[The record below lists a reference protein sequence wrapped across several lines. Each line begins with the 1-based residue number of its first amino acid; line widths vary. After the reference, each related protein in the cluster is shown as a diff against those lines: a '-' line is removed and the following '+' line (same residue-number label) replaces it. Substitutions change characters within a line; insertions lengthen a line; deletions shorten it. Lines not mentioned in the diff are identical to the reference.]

1 MFRANPPRKIAAVD
15 TVLSLVPEELQH
27 PAILALIVAVASVVA
42 AKLVE
47 LVLSRVLLRLARRT
61 RTDFDEKLIDA
72 LHRPIFISVL
82 LIGVRMAVLILDPPE
97 AVMRWTDSIV
107 QTVAIFVWTVAA
119 LRVVSLVGGSMGGAV
134 RRSEWIDERTL
145 PLFDN
150 LARLILLGA
159 ASYFLLLAWNLNIGG
174 WLASAGIAGLALGLA
189 AQETL
194 SNIFGGLS
202 IIADA
207 PYKVGDWVNLD
218 GGERGR
224 VTKIGL
230 RSTRMMTRDDVEIT
244 VPNAAIASGKI
255 INESGGPSR
264 KSRVSVVV
272 GVAYGSDV
280 DQVRDVLLRAAQG
293 VEFVVD
299 DPEPR
304 IRFTEMGDSA
314 LVFRVLCWIELPELR
329 GQCVDGLNTAI
340 YKALN
345 AEGIRIPF
353 PQRDVHLYPD
363 TATTPTRS

>member
-1 MFRANPPRKIAAVD
+1 M
-15 TVLSLVPEELQH
+15 
-27 PAILALIVAVASVVA
+27 ILALIVAAVSVAL

-47 LVLSRVLLRLARRT
+47 LLLCGVLLRLARRT
-61 RTDFDEKLIDA
+61 RTEFDEKLIEA
-72 LHRPIFISVL
+72 LHRPIFVSFL
-82 LIGVRMAVLILDPPE
+82 LIGVRMAVLVLGPPE
-97 AVMRWTDSIV
+97 IVMSWTDSIV
-107 QTVAIFVWTVAA
+107 QTVAIFVWTVAG
-119 LRVVSLVGGSMGGAV
+119 LRVASLVSGSMGSAV
-134 RRSEWIDERTL
+134 RVLEWIDERTL

-159 ASYFLLLAWNLNIGG
+159 STYFLLLAWHLNISA

-189 AQETL
+189 AQDTL

-255 INESGGPSR
+255 INESGGPS
-264 KSRVSVVV
+264 KTSRVSVLV

-280 DQVRDVLLRAAQG
+280 DHVRDVLLRAARG
-293 VEFVVD
+293 VELVVD

-304 IRFTEMGDSA
+304 IRFIEMADSA
-314 LVFRVLCWIELPELR
+314 LVFRVLCWIEFPELR
-329 GQCVDGLNTAI
+329 GECVDGLNTAI
-340 YKALN
+340 YKALDL
-345 AEGIRIPF
+345 EGITIPF
-353 PQRDVHLYPD
+353 PQRDLHLHPD
-363 TATTPTRS
+363 STATPTRS

>member
-1 MFRANPPRKIAAVD
+1 MD
-15 TVLSLVPEELQH
+15 TVLSWVPEGLRH
-27 PAILALIVAVASVVA
+27 PAILALIIAAVSVAL

-47 LVLSRVLLRLARRT
+47 LLLCGVLLRLARRT
-61 RTDFDEKLIDA
+61 RTEFDEKLIEA
-72 LHRPIFISVL
+72 LHRPIFVSVL
-82 LIGVRMAVLILDPPE
+82 LIGVRMAVLILSPPDV
-97 AVMRWTDSIV
+97 VMSWTDSIV
-107 QTVAIFVWTVAA
+107 YTAAIFVWTGAGIRVA
-119 LRVVSLVGGSMGGAV
+119 SLVSASMGGAV

-159 ASYFLLLAWNLNIGG
+159 GAYFLLLAWNLNVSG

-189 AQETL
+189 AQDTL

-224 VTKIGL
+224 VSKIGL
-230 RSTRMMTRDDVEIT
+230 RSTRLITRDDVEIT

-255 INESGGPSR
+255 INESGGPS
-264 KSRVSVVV
+264 KTSRVSVLV

-280 DQVRDVLLRAAQG
+280 DQVRAVLLRAAKS
-293 VEFVVD
+293 VTLVVD

-304 IRFTEMGDSA
+304 IRFTEMADSA
-314 LVFRVLCWIELPELR
+314 LVFRVFCWIKFPEQR
-329 GQCVDGLNTAI
+329 GECVDGLNTAI

-345 AEGIRIPF
+345 VDGITIPF

-363 TATTPTRS
+363 AGATPTRS

>member
-1 MFRANPPRKIAAVD
+1 ME
-15 TVLSLVPEELQH
+15 TLLSWVPEQLRH
-27 PAILALIVAVASVVA
+27 PAILALIVVVTSIAVA
-42 AKLVE
+42 KLIE
-47 LVLSRVLLRLARRT
+47 LLLCGVLLRLARRT
-61 RTDFDEKLIDA
+61 RTDFDEKLIEA
-72 LHRPIFISVL
+72 LHRPIFVSVL
-82 LIGVRMAVLILDPPE
+82 LIGVRMAVLVLGPPA
-97 AVMRWTDSIV
+97 AVMSWTDSIV
-107 QTVAIFVWTVAA
+107 QTLAIFVWTVAA
-119 LRVVSLVGGSMGGAV
+119 LRVISLVGGSMGGAV

-150 LARLILLGA
+150 LARLVLLGA
-159 ASYFLLLAWNLNIGG
+159 ASYFLLLAWNLNITG

-264 KSRVSVVV
+264 KSRVSILVS
-272 GVAYGSDV
+272 VAYGSDV
-280 DQVRDVLLRAAQG
+280 DQVRDVLLRAARG

-304 IRFTEMGDSA
+304 IRFTEMADSG

-345 AEGIRIPF
+345 AEGITIPF
-353 PQRDVHLYPD
+353 PQRDVHHYPD
-363 TATTPTRS
+363 SAATPTRS

>member
-1 MFRANPPRKIAAVD
+1 ME
-15 TVLSLVPEELQH
+15 TLLSWVPEGLRH
-27 PAILALIVAVASVVA
+27 PAILALIVAVASVA
-42 AKLVE
+42 LAKLVE
-47 LVLSRVLLRLARRT
+47 LLLCGVLLRLARRT
-61 RTDFDEKLIDA
+61 RTEVDEKLIEA
-72 LHRPIFISVL
+72 LHRPIFVSVL
-82 LIGVRMAVLILDPPE
+82 LIGVRMAVLTLGPPE
-97 AVMRWTDSIV
+97 VVMSWTDSIV
-107 QTVAIFVWTVAA
+107 QTVAIFVWVGAG
-119 LRVVSLVGGSMGGAV
+119 LRVVSLVSGSMGGAV

-159 ASYFLLLAWNLNIGG
+159 AAYFLLLAWNLNISA

-189 AQETL
+189 AQDTL

-255 INESGGPSR
+255 INESGGPSK
-264 KSRVSVVV
+264 KSRVSVLV

-280 DQVRDVLLRAAQG
+280 DQVREVLLRAAQG
-293 VEFVVD
+293 VELVLD
-299 DPEPR
+299 DPAPR
-304 IRFTEMGDSA
+304 IRFTEMADSA

-329 GQCVDGLNTAI
+329 GECVDGLNTAI

-345 AEGIRIPF
+345 VEGITIPF

-363 TATTPTRS
+363 TAATPTRS

>member
-1 MFRANPPRKIAAVD
+1 ME
-15 TVLSLVPEELQH
+15 TLLSEVPEWLRH
-27 PAILALIVAVASVVA
+27 PALLALIVAAVSVAL

-47 LVLSRVLLRLARRT
+47 LFLCGALGRLARRT
-61 RTDFDEKLIDA
+61 RTDFDDKLIDA
-72 LHRPIFISVL
+72 LHRPIFVSVL
-82 LIGVRMAVLILDPPE
+82 LLGVRMAVLILGPPE
-97 AVMRWTDSIV
+97 AVLSWTDSIV
-107 QTVAIFVWTVAA
+107 QTLAIFVWTVAG
-119 LRVVSLVGGSMGGAV
+119 LRVISLVCGNMDGAV

-159 ASYFLLLAWNLNIGG
+159 AAYFLLLAWNLNISG

-189 AQETL
+189 AQDTL

-255 INESGGPSR
+255 INESGGPSK
-264 KSRVSVVV
+264 KSRVSVGV

-280 DQVRDVLLRAAQG
+280 DQVREVLLRAAQG

-304 IRFTEMGDSA
+304 IRFTEMADSA
-314 LVFRVLCWIELPELR
+314 LVFSVLCWIEFPELR

-345 AEGIRIPF
+345 AEGITIPF

-363 TATTPTRS
+363 TAATPTRS

>member
-1 MFRANPPRKIAAVD
+1 MPE
-15 TVLSLVPEELQH
+15 SLRH
-27 PAILALIVAVASVVA
+27 PVILALIVAAASVVL

-47 LVLSRVLLRLARRT
+47 LLLCGILLRLARRT
-61 RTDFDEKLIDA
+61 RTEFDEKLIGA
-72 LHRPIFISVL
+72 LHRPLFVSVL
-82 LIGVRMAVLILDPPE
+82 LIGVRMAALILGPPE
-97 AVMRWTDSIV
+97 AVMSWVDSIV
-107 QTVAIFVWTVAA
+107 QTVAIFVWTVAG
-119 LRVVSLVGGSMGGAV
+119 LRVVSLVSGSMGGAV

-159 ASYFLLLAWNLNIGG
+159 AAYFLLLAWNLNISA

-189 AQETL
+189 AQDTL
-194 SNIFGGLS
+194 SNVFGGLS

-207 PYKVGDWVNLD
+207 PYKVDDWVNLD

-255 INESGGPSR
+255 INESGGPSK
-264 KSRVSVVV
+264 KSRVSVLV

-280 DQVRDVLLRAAQG
+280 DQVRDVLLRAAKS
-293 VEFVVD
+293 VELVAD
-299 DPEPR
+299 EPEPR
-304 IRFTEMGDSA
+304 IRFTEMADSA
-314 LVFRVLCWIELPELR
+314 LVFRVLCWIEFPQLR
-329 GQCVDGLNTAI
+329 GECVDGLNTAI

-345 AEGIRIPF
+345 VEGITIPF
-353 PQRDVHLYPD
+353 PQRDVHLYPEKH
-363 TATTPTRS
+363 

>member
-1 MFRANPPRKIAAVD
+1 MPEW
-15 TVLSLVPEELQH
+15 LSH
-27 PAILALIVAVASVVA
+27 PGILALIVVTASVA
-42 AKLVE
+42 LAKLTE
-47 LVLSRVLLRLARRT
+47 SLLCGVLGRLARRT
-61 RTDFDEKLIDA
+61 PTDFDERLIDV
-72 LHRPIFISVL
+72 LHRPIFVSVL
-82 LIGVRMAVLILDPPE
+82 LVGVRMAVVILGPPE
-97 AVMRWTDSIV
+97 AVLSWMDSIV
-107 QTVAIFVWTVAA
+107 QTLAIFVWATAG
-119 LRVVSLVGGSMGGAV
+119 LRVVSLVCYSTDDSL

-150 LARLILLGA
+150 VARLVILGGA
-159 ASYFLLLAWNLNIGG
+159 AYFLLLAWNLNITG

-189 AQETL
+189 AQDTL

-255 INESGGPSR
+255 INESGGPSKR
-264 KSRVSVVV
+264 SRVSVLVS
-272 GVAYGSDV
+272 VAYGSDV
-280 DQVRDVLLRAAQG
+280 DQVREVLLRAAKG
-293 VEFVVD
+293 VEFIVT

-304 IRFTEMGDSA
+304 IRFTEMADSG

-345 AEGIRIPF
+345 AEGITIPF
-353 PQRDVHLYPD
+353 PQRDVHLYTD
-363 TATTPTRS
+363 TGTTPTGQ